1 MWSSAGES
9 IWLATALLAKNIP
22 WQAVRKTL
30 MYNTAALIII
40 NVLEKPVNFV
50 VKYKA

>member
-1 MWSSAGES
+1 VEFCRGVHLVGYSFAY
-9 IWLATALLAKNIP
+9 KNIP